1 MVLDSTD
8 SILSQ
13 LGRNR
18 IFISTV
24 TAWVFAQFLK
34 VVIGFRREKRF
45 NFKWLIRSGG
55 MPSSH
60 VALSMCLT
68 TSIGLYYGFDS
79 GLFAM
84 ALGFAVITMFDAQGI
99 RRHSGKQAEALNKI
113 LEDIYTHKGLQ
124 EARLKEL
131 VGHTPVEVYAGGAL
145 GILIAILF
153 YRGSA

>member
-1 MVLDSTD
+1 MLLNSSDS
-8 SILSQ
+8 LLAQ
-13 LGRNR
+13 LGRNK
-18 IFISTV
+18 IFIATL
-24 TAWVFAQFLK
+24 TAWALAQTFK
-34 VVIGFRREKRF
+34 VLIGLWREKKF
-45 NFKWLIRSGG
+45 NFKWFVSSGG

-60 VALSMCLT
+60 VSLSMCLT

-124 EARLKEL
+124 EERLKEL
-131 VGHTPVEVYAGGAL
+131 VGHTPVQVYAGGAL
-145 GILIAILF
+145 GIVTAILF
-153 YRGSA
+153 YKGTF